1 MYKINIINKM
11 SSQENTRTV
20 ILEKPNDLTFMGLN
34 IFAHD
39 FLHDFNATKFGA
51 RMTSIKSG
59 VTKALDEFNLFIENR
74 TAVRGGSISRKS
86 NSSKSKDEFDDIF
99 YQNFDKYVNLVE
111 KLKIGKITRSVSV
124 LIQQIETFIY
134 ETKLYLIGMINM
146 GNIKGGAMTAIRN
159 NNTQIHKLKNS
170 NNTSKQAQHKTIQNP
185 LKTKIKIQEENTYQY
200 YDFYENVIIDAFA
213 NTIRICEK
221 EEASK
226 PLVNYFTFM
235 GELYLHLRN
244 PNVNPFQTLNHPYLE
259 EGVFLS
265 FFIKNKNVSE
275 ILNFLTT
282 EKRESKKGGADTP
295 EEFSEEIQDDTQEN
309 LKKQEE
315 LETFK
320 NEIETTF
327 PELYE
332 YYSLKP
338 NKETLE
344 TNNENP
350 ETNNEDKIFSKFT
363 YDKMKE
369 IKDNIIS
376 FKIPDPYISSLF
388 KDKIMNKRKEEIN
401 ENYKKYKYLNENQ
414 ERIRGF
420 EQKLEIAR
428 HSLLDSMK
436 IYLFN
441 HLYSGLKE
449 EIVKLTPITSNT
461 KKLTAIQ
468 KNDVQMISVI
478 VAKGGYNYINR
489 ALTSQTVKNKV
500 LKKELEI
507 LEEII
512 NKNKNISKLDE
523 EIRTT
528 FTKYAKEIDPN
539 RVITNWDTI
548 KNTIAGQ
555 NKKVIDN
562 AVDTKVF
569 SYIGINEK
577 TDIICPTSSVVD
589 AMGVFG
595 SCYTSE
601 KRKTIQN
608 PEYYD
613 MNFEIKDNENSNYY
627 QGITKL
633 KTTNGKTKVKVIFSA
648 FFYELYLPEVVID
661 IDISEPKKKLAANA
675 TFKGVIDKILHIWAR
690 IFDGK
695 TVPDPELLWQSLES
709 KTVFTELVRAGSV
722 KSVGDLFQEINS
734 VVEMGGY
741 SVSIPNFNN
750 ILRIGA
756 MGDKPS
762 GVRAGYLLL
771 RAISG
776 VNQNSIAGFISP
788 TNNGNSV
795 VISGTAVIKNTNT
808 TNAVKTNKRTV
819 DNPQINAS
827 TKKQKTVLGGKTT
840 KKKKIQ
846 KKTRKIKLRKPY

>member
-1 MYKINIINKM
+1 M

-39 FLHDFNATKFGA
+39 FLHDFNATNFGA
-51 RMTSIKSG
+51 RMTSISKNI
-59 VTKALDEFNLFIENR
+59 DELNLFIENR
-74 TAVRGGSISRKS
+74 TAVRGGSISKKS
-86 NSSKSKDEFDDIF
+86 NSSKSKDELDDIF
-99 YQNFDKYVNLVE
+99 YQNFDKYAKLVE
-111 KLKIGKITRSVSV
+111 KLKLGKITRSVSV

-146 GNIKGGAMTAIRN
+146 GNVKGGAMTAIHN
-159 NNTQIHKLKNS
+159 NNTQIHKLNNS
-170 NNTSKQAQHKTIQNP
+170 NKTSKQAQHKTIHNP
-185 LKTKIKIQEENTYQY
+185 PKTQIKIQEENTYPY
-200 YDFYENVIIDAFA
+200 YDFYENVIIDDFA

-244 PNVNPFQTLNHPYLE
+244 PNINPFQTLNHPYLE

-265 FFIKNKNVSE
+265 FFSKNKNVSE
-275 ILNFLTT
+275 ILKILTT
-282 EKRESKKGGADTP
+282 KKQGSQKGGEDTP
-295 EEFSEEIQDDTQEN
+295 EEIQDDIQEN

-332 YYSLKP
+332 YYSSVTK
-338 NKETLE
+338 
-344 TNNENP
+344 NEEKN
-350 ETNNEDKIFSKFT
+350 FSKFT
-363 YDKMKE
+363 LEKMTE
-369 IKDNIIS
+369 IKNKIIP
-376 FKIPDPYISSLF
+376 FEIPNPYISSLF
-388 KDKIMNKRKEEIN
+388 KNNIMNKLKKDIN
-401 ENYKKYKYLNENQ
+401 ENYEKYYNLYLKQ
-414 ERIRGF
+414 ETTRG
-420 EQKLEIAR
+420 LEGKWQIA
-428 HSLLDSMK
+428 SLNLLNSM
-436 IYLFN
+436 INYLFN
-441 HLYSGLKE
+441 HVYSRLKE

-461 KKLTAIQ
+461 KKLTSIQ

-489 ALTSQTVKNKV
+489 VLTSQTVKNKV

-512 NKNKNISKLDE
+512 KKNQNISKLDE
-523 EIRTT
+523 EIRTA
-528 FTKYAKEIDPN
+528 FTNYAKEIDPT

-548 KNTIAGQ
+548 KNTISGQ

-562 AVDTKVF
+562 AVNTKAF
-569 SYIGINEK
+569 RYIDINEK
-577 TDIICPTSSVVD
+577 NDIICPTSSVVD
-589 AMGVFG
+589 AMGSNG
-595 SCYTSE
+595 SCYMT
-601 KRKTIQN
+601 KDRKIIQN

-633 KTTNGKTKVKVIFSA
+633 KTSNGKTKEVKVIFSA

-661 IDISEPKKKLAANA
+661 IDISEPKIVKLSANT

-690 IFDGK
+690 IFDGIN
-695 TVPDPELLWQSLES
+695 VPDPELLWQSLES
-709 KTVFTELVRAGSV
+709 KSVFTELVRAGSV

-741 SVSIPNFNN
+741 SDDIPNFNN

-756 MGDKPS
+756 MGDQPS

-771 RAISG
+771 RAVSG

-808 TNAVKTNKRTV
+808 TNATKTNKRPV
-819 DNPQINAS
+819 DNSPNNQ
-827 TKKQKTVLGGKTT
+827 TKKQTKKQRTGGKSPG
-840 KKKKIQ
+840 
-846 KKTRKIKLRKPY
+846 KTRITRKHRN

>member
-1 MYKINIINKM
+1 M

-39 FLHDFNATKFGA
+39 FLHDFNATNFGA
-51 RMTSIKSG
+51 RMASISKDI
-59 VTKALDEFNLFIENR
+59 DELNLFIENR
-74 TAVRGGSISRKS
+74 TAFRGGSISKKS
-86 NSSKSKDEFDDIF
+86 NSSILKDELDDIF
-99 YQNFDKYVNLVE
+99 YQNFDKYAKLVE

-159 NNTQIHKLKNS
+159 NNNTQIHKLKNS
-170 NNTSKQAQHKTIQNP
+170 NKISKQAQHKTIQNP
-185 LKTKIKIQEENTYQY
+185 LKTKIKIQEENTYPY

-226 PLVNYFTFM
+226 PLLVNYFTFM

-265 FFIKNKNVSE
+265 FFSKHKNVSE
-275 ILNFLTT
+275 ILKFLTT

-295 EEFSEEIQDDTQEN
+295 EEIQDNTQEN
-309 LKKQEE
+309 LKKKEE
-315 LETFK
+315 LEKFK
-320 NEIETTF
+320 NEIETAF

-332 YYSLKP
+332 YYSSEK
-338 NKETLE
+338 K
-344 TNNENP
+344 
-350 ETNNEDKIFSKFT
+350 NEDKNFSKFT
-363 YDKMKE
+363 YEKMTE
-369 IKDNIIS
+369 IKEKIIPEKNIP
-376 FKIPDPYISSLF
+376 FEIPKPYISSLF
-388 KDKIMNKRKEEIN
+388 KEKKINNLKEEI
-401 ENYKKYKYLNENQ
+401 EKNYEKYYTLNDNDNK
-414 ERIRGF
+414 ERVRGF
-420 EQKLEIAR
+420 EQKLKIAR

-441 HLYSGLKE
+441 HLYSRLEE

-461 KKLTAIQ
+461 KKLTSIQ
-468 KNDVQMISVI
+468 KNDVQMISVV

-489 ALTSQTVKNKV
+489 DLTSETVKNKV
-500 LKKELEI
+500 LKEELKI

-512 NKNKNISKLDE
+512 SKNQNISKLDE
-523 EIRTT
+523 DIRTA
-528 FTKYAKEIDPN
+528 FTKYAKEIAPPT

-562 AVDTKVF
+562 AVNTNAF
-569 SYIGINEK
+569 RRIEINEK

-589 AMGVFG
+589 AMGSNG
-595 SCYTSE
+595 SCYMT
-601 KRKTIQN
+601 KDRKTIQN

-633 KTTNGKTKVKVIFSA
+633 KTSNGKTKEVKVIFSA
-648 FFYELYLPEVVID
+648 FFYDFYLPEVVID
-661 IDISEPKKKLAANA
+661 IDISAPRIVKLSANT

-709 KTVFTELVRAGSV
+709 KSVFTELVRAGSV

-741 SVSIPNFNN
+741 SDNIPNFNN

-756 MGDKPS
+756 MGDQPS

-771 RAISG
+771 RAVSG

-788 TNNGNSV
+788 TNNGNTV
-795 VISGTAVIKNTNT
+795 VISGTAVIT
-808 TNAVKTNKRTV
+808 KTNKRPV
-819 DNPQINAS
+819 DNSPNNA
-827 TKKQKTVLGGKTT
+827 TAKKQRIGGKSPG
-840 KKKKIQ
+840 KSRI
-846 KKTRKIKLRKPY
+846 TRKHRK

>member
-1 MYKINIINKM
+1 M

-39 FLHDFNATKFGA
+39 FLHDFNATNFGA
-51 RMTSIKSG
+51 RMTSISKDI
-59 VTKALDEFNLFIENR
+59 DELNLFIENR
-74 TAVRGGSISRKS
+74 TAVRGGSISKKS
-86 NSSKSKDEFDDIF
+86 NSSILKDELDDIF
-99 YQNFDKYVNLVE
+99 YQNFDKYAKFVE

-159 NNTQIHKLKNS
+159 NTQIHKLKNS
-170 NNTSKQAQHKTIQNP
+170 NNTSKQAQHKAIHNP
-185 LKTKIKIQEENTYQY
+185 PKTQIKIQEENTYPY

-244 PNVNPFQTLNHPYLE
+244 LNMNPFQTLNHPYLE

-265 FFIKNKNVSE
+265 FFNKNKNVSE
-275 ILNFLTT
+275 ILKFLTT

-295 EEFSEEIQDDTQEN
+295 EEIQDDTQEN
-309 LKKQEE
+309 LKKQEV
-315 LETFK
+315 LKTFK
-320 NEIETTF
+320 NEIETAF

-332 YYSLKP
+332 YYSPK
-338 NKETLE
+338 K
-344 TNNENP
+344 NNETP
-350 ETNNEDKIFSKFT
+350 ETNNEDKNFSKFT

-388 KDKIMNKRKEEIN
+388 KAKKINNLKEEI
-401 ENYKKYKYLNENQ
+401 EKNYEKYYTLNVNK
-414 ERIRGF
+414 ERVRGF

-441 HLYSGLKE
+441 HLYSGLEE

-461 KKLTAIQ
+461 KKLTSIQ

-489 ALTSQTVKNKV
+489 ALTSETVKNKV

-512 NKNKNISKLDE
+512 SKNQNISKLDE
-523 EIRTT
+523 EIRTA
-528 FTKYAKEIDPN
+528 FTKYAKEIDPT

-562 AVDTKVF
+562 AVNTNAF
-569 SYIGINEK
+569 RHIEINEK

-589 AMGVFG
+589 AMGSNG
-595 SCYTSE
+595 SCYMT
-601 KRKTIQN
+601 KDRKTIQN
-608 PEYYD
+608 PEYYN

-633 KTTNGKTKVKVIFSA
+633 KTSNGKTKEVKVMFSA
-648 FFYELYLPEVVID
+648 FFYDFYLPEVVID
-661 IDISEPKKKLAANA
+661 IDISAPKIVKLSANT

-709 KTVFTELVRAGSV
+709 KSVFTELVRAGSV

-741 SVSIPNFNN
+741 SDDIPNFNN

-756 MGDKPS
+756 MGDQPS

-771 RAISG
+771 RAVSG

-788 TNNGNSV
+788 TNNGNTV
-795 VISGTAVIKNTNT
+795 VISGTAVITNNTNATNT
-808 TNAVKTNKRTV
+808 TNAKKTNKRPI
-819 DNPQINAS
+819 DNPPNNA
-827 TKKQKTVLGGKTT
+827 TKKQKTGGKSR
-840 KKKKIQ
+840 
-846 KKTRKIKLRKPY
+846 KTRKHRK

>member
-1 MYKINIINKM
+1 M

-39 FLHDFNATKFGA
+39 FLHDFNATNFGA
-51 RMTSIKSG
+51 RMASISKDI
-59 VTKALDEFNLFIENR
+59 DELNLFIENR
-74 TAVRGGSISRKS
+74 TAFRGGSISKKS
-86 NSSKSKDEFDDIF
+86 NSSILKDELDDIF
-99 YQNFDKYVNLVE
+99 YQNFDKYAKLVE

-159 NNTQIHKLKNS
+159 NNNTQIHKLKNS
-170 NNTSKQAQHKTIQNP
+170 NKISKQAQHKTIHNP
-185 LKTKIKIQEENTYQY
+185 PKTQIKIQEENTYPY

-244 PNVNPFQTLNHPYLE
+244 SNVNPFQTLNHPYLE

-265 FFIKNKNVSE
+265 FFSKNKNVSE
-275 ILNFLTT
+275 ILKFLTT

-295 EEFSEEIQDDTQEN
+295 EEIQDDTQEN

-315 LETFK
+315 LKTFK
-320 NEIETTF
+320 NEIETAF

-332 YYSLKP
+332 YYSPK
-338 NKETLE
+338 K
-344 TNNENP
+344 NNETP
-350 ETNNEDKIFSKFT
+350 ETNNEDKNFSKFT
-363 YDKMKE
+363 YDKMTE
-369 IKDNIIS
+369 IKNKIIP
-376 FKIPDPYISSLF
+376 FEIPDPYISSLF
-388 KDKIMNKRKEEIN
+388 KEKKINNLKEEIN
-401 ENYKKYKYLNENQ
+401 ENYKKYKYLNDNK
-414 ERIRGF
+414 ERVRGF

-441 HLYSGLKE
+441 HLYSGLEE

-461 KKLTAIQ
+461 KKLTSIQ
-468 KNDVQMISVI
+468 KNDVQMISVV

-489 ALTSQTVKNKV
+489 DLTSETVKNKV
-500 LKKELEI
+500 LKEELKI

-512 NKNKNISKLDE
+512 SKNQNISKLDE
-523 EIRTT
+523 DIRTA
-528 FTKYAKEIDPN
+528 FTKYAKEIAPPT

-562 AVDTKVF
+562 AVNTNAF
-569 SYIGINEK
+569 RRIEINEK

-589 AMGVFG
+589 AMGSNG
-595 SCYTSE
+595 SCYMT
-601 KRKTIQN
+601 KDRKTIQN

-633 KTTNGKTKVKVIFSA
+633 KTSNGKTKEVKVIFSA
-648 FFYELYLPEVVID
+648 FFYDFYLPEVVID
-661 IDISEPKKKLAANA
+661 IDISAPKIVKLSANT

-709 KTVFTELVRAGSV
+709 KSVFTELVRAGSV

-756 MGDKPS
+756 MGDQPS

-771 RAISG
+771 RAVSG
-776 VNQNSIAGFISP
+776 VNQNTIAGFISP

-795 VISGTAVIKNTNT
+795 VISGTDIIT
-808 TNAVKTNKRTV
+808 KTNKRPV
-819 DNPQINAS
+819 DNSPNNATS
-827 TKKQKTVLGGKTT
+827 KKQRKGGKSPG
-840 KKKKIQ
+840 KFRI
-846 KKTRKIKLRKPY
+846 TRKHRK

>member
-1 MYKINIINKM
+1 M

-39 FLHDFNATKFGA
+39 FLHDFNATNFGA
-51 RMTSIKSG
+51 RMTSISKDI
-59 VTKALDEFNLFIENR
+59 DELNLFIENR
-74 TAVRGGSISRKS
+74 TAVRGGSISKKS

-99 YQNFDKYVNLVE
+99 YQNFDKYAKLVE

-185 LKTKIKIQEENTYQY
+185 LKTQIKIQEENTYPY

-265 FFIKNKNVSE
+265 FFSKNKNVSE

-295 EEFSEEIQDDTQEN
+295 EEIQDDTQEN

-315 LETFK
+315 LKTFK

-332 YYSLKP
+332 YYSS
-338 NKETLE
+338 
-344 TNNENP
+344 
-350 ETNNEDKIFSKFT
+350 ETNNEDKNFSKFT

-369 IKDNIIS
+369 IKNNIIS

-401 ENYKKYKYLNENQ
+401 ENYKKYQSLVDNQ
-414 ERIRGF
+414 ERIRG
-420 EQKLEIAR
+420 LEGKWQIA
-428 HSLLDSMK
+428 SLTLLDFMK
-436 IYLFN
+436 NYLFN
-441 HLYSGLKE
+441 YLYSGLEE

-461 KKLTAIQ
+461 KKLTSIQ

-489 ALTSQTVKNKV
+489 ALTSETVKNKV

-512 NKNKNISKLDE
+512 SKNQNISKLDE
-523 EIRTT
+523 EIRTA
-528 FTKYAKEIDPN
+528 FTKYAKEIDPT

-562 AVDTKVF
+562 AVKIDAF
-569 SYIGINEK
+569 RYLGINEK

-589 AMGVFG
+589 AMGAIG
-595 SCYTSE
+595 SCYMT
-601 KRKTIQN
+601 KDRKTIQN
-608 PEYYD
+608 PEYYN

-633 KTTNGKTKVKVIFSA
+633 KTSNGKTKEVKVMFSA

-661 IDISEPKKKLAANA
+661 IDISEPKIVKLSANT

-709 KTVFTELVRAGSV
+709 KSVFTELVRAGSV

-756 MGDKPS
+756 MGDQPS

-771 RAISG
+771 RAVSG
-776 VNQNSIAGFISP
+776 VNQNTIAGFISP

-795 VISGTAVIKNTNT
+795 VISGTDVIT
-808 TNAVKTNKRTV
+808 KTNKRPV
-819 DNPQINAS
+819 DNPPTNAS
-827 TKKQKTVLGGKTT
+827 TKKQRKGGKSPG
-840 KKKKIQ
+840 KFRI
-846 KKTRKIKLRKPY
+846 TRKHRK

>member
-1 MYKINIINKM
+1 M

-39 FLHDFNATKFGA
+39 FLHDFNATNFGA
-51 RMTSIKSG
+51 RMASISKDI
-59 VTKALDEFNLFIENR
+59 DELNLFIENR
-74 TAVRGGSISRKS
+74 TAFRGGSISKKS
-86 NSSKSKDEFDDIF
+86 NSSILKDELDDIF
-99 YQNFDKYVNLVE
+99 YQNFDKYAKLVE

-159 NNTQIHKLKNS
+159 NNNTQIHKLKNS
-170 NNTSKQAQHKTIQNP
+170 NKISKQAQHKTIQNP
-185 LKTKIKIQEENTYQY
+185 LKTKIKIQEENTYPY

-226 PLVNYFTFM
+226 SLVNYFTFM

-265 FFIKNKNVSE
+265 FFSKHKNVSE
-275 ILNFLTT
+275 ILKFLTT

-295 EEFSEEIQDDTQEN
+295 EEIQDNTQEN
-309 LKKQEE
+309 LKKKEE
-315 LETFK
+315 LEKFK
-320 NEIETTF
+320 NEIETAF

-332 YYSLKP
+332 YYSSEK
-338 NKETLE
+338 K
-344 TNNENP
+344 
-350 ETNNEDKIFSKFT
+350 NEDKNFSKFT
-363 YDKMKE
+363 YEKMTE
-369 IKDNIIS
+369 IKEKIIPEKNIP
-376 FKIPDPYISSLF
+376 FEIPKPYISSLF
-388 KDKIMNKRKEEIN
+388 KEKKINNLKEEI
-401 ENYKKYKYLNENQ
+401 EKNYEKYYTLNDNDNK
-414 ERIRGF
+414 ERVRGF
-420 EQKLEIAR
+420 EQKLKIAR

-441 HLYSGLKE
+441 HLYSRLEE

-461 KKLTAIQ
+461 KKLTSIQ
-468 KNDVQMISVI
+468 KNDVQMISVV

-489 ALTSQTVKNKV
+489 DLTSETVKNKV
-500 LKKELEI
+500 LKEELKI

-512 NKNKNISKLDE
+512 SKNQNISKLDE
-523 EIRTT
+523 DIRTA
-528 FTKYAKEIDPN
+528 FTKYAKEIAPPT

-562 AVDTKVF
+562 AVNTNAF
-569 SYIGINEK
+569 RHIEINEK

-589 AMGVFG
+589 AMGSNG
-595 SCYTSE
+595 SCYMT
-601 KRKTIQN
+601 KDRKTIQN

-633 KTTNGKTKVKVIFSA
+633 KTSNGKTKEVKVIFSA
-648 FFYELYLPEVVID
+648 FFYDFYLPEVVID
-661 IDISEPKKKLAANA
+661 IDISAPRIVKLSANT

-709 KTVFTELVRAGSV
+709 KSVFTELVRAGSV

-741 SVSIPNFNN
+741 SDNIPNFNN

-756 MGDKPS
+756 MGDQPS

-771 RAISG
+771 RAVSG

-788 TNNGNSV
+788 TNNGNTV
-795 VISGTAVIKNTNT
+795 VISGTAVIT
-808 TNAVKTNKRTV
+808 KTNKRPV
-819 DNPQINAS
+819 DNSPNNA
-827 TKKQKTVLGGKTT
+827 TAKKQRIGGKSPG
-840 KKKKIQ
+840 KSRI
-846 KKTRKIKLRKPY
+846 TRKHRK